1 LGWAF
6 NYFIEKGFTQK
17 VVGIPKELKLVME
30 PIAVATCTTLKSDG
44 LQDLDVTVPK
54 AIETSNE
61 LKLLLFP

>member
-1 LGWAF
+1 
-6 NYFIEKGFTQK
+6 
-17 VVGIPKELKLVME
+17 ME